1 MNVKKI
7 ETAESYQ
14 SFINDKKVSILKY
27 EANWCPDC
35 KRLDFFIDDIINVN
49 QDKSWAQIDIE
60 QFPEITEE
68 NDVMGIPSLLVYKDG
83 KKIGHLH
90 SANTKNP
97 DQVKE
102 YLSQF

>member
-1 MNVKKI
+1 MNKI
-7 ETAESYQ
+7 ETNESYK
-14 SFINDKKVSILKY
+14 SFINDPKVAILKY
-27 EANWCPDC
+27 EANWCPDW
-35 KRLDFFIDDIINVN
+35 KRLDFFIGDIMNDH
-49 QDKSWAQIDIE
+49 QDKKWAQIDIE
-60 QFPEITEE
+60 QLPEVTEE

-97 DQVKE
+97 EQVKE

>member
-1 MNVKKI
+1 MKKI
-7 ETAESYQ
+7 ETNDSYQ
-14 SFINDKKVSILKY
+14 SFINNTNVSVLKY

-35 KRLDFFIDDIINVN
+35 KRLDFFIDDIMTEHN
-49 QDKSWAQIDIE
+49 DKKWAQIDIE

-68 NDVMGIPSLLVYKDG
+68 NDVMGIPSLLIYKEG

-102 YLSQF
+102 YLSQFK

>member
-1 MNVKKI
+1 MKKI
-7 ETAESYQ
+7 ENNQSYQ
-14 SFINDKKVSILKY
+14 TFINDEKVSILKY

-35 KRLDFFIDDIINVN
+35 KRLDFFIDDIMREHD
-49 QDKSWAQIDIE
+49 DKAWAQIDIE

-68 NDVMGIPSLLVYKDG
+68 NDVMGIPSLLVYKSG
-83 KKIGHLH
+83 EKIGHLH

-102 YLSQF
+102 YLSQFK

>member
-1 MNVKKI
+1 MKKI
-7 ETAESYQ
+7 ETNESYQ
-14 SFINDKKVSILKY
+14 TFINDENVSILKY

-35 KRLDFFIDDIINVN
+35 KRLDFFINDIISEHN
-49 QDKSWAQIDIE
+49 DKTWAQIDIE

-68 NDVMGIPSLLVYKDG
+68 NDVMGIPSLLVYKSG
-83 KKIGHLH
+83 EKIGHLH

-102 YLSQF
+102 YLSQFK